1 MIRARILH
9 ALACSASLIAADCA
23 SGQTVTPGQT
33 RVGEPDLPSLPG
45 SGFPA
50 DGAAYCPDL
59 KRLAALAATKDRFAG
74 IAGRPRDGNFVETTL
89 PLAGWRDCALYGPRS
104 YTCDSDKVATA
115 AAAQNRQAAILKEF
129 KECLGKDWS
138 EVEDR
143 SSSNYVV
150 LHDAKSPTSVTLST
164 DLGEGGHLVHLVIFA
179 R

>member
-1 MIRARILH
+1 MILARILH
-9 ALACSASLIAADCA
+9 VLACSAALIAVDCA
-23 SGQTVTPGQT
+23 NGQTVMPPG
-33 RVGEPDLPSLPG
+33 RRNAGEPIAPG
-45 SGFPA
+45 FRPAA

-59 KRLAALAATKDRFAG
+59 KRLAALAATKDRFTG
-74 IAGRPRDGNFVETTL
+74 IAGRPREGNFVETTL
-89 PLAGWRDCALYGPRS
+89 PLAGWSNCAIYGRRS

-115 AAAQNRQAAILKEF
+115 AAAEKRQAAILKEI

-150 LHDAKSPTSVTLST
+150 LHDAGSATSITLST
-164 DLGEGGHLVHLVIFA
+164 DLGEGGHLVHLIIFA